1 VEKPTMSKRIIALA
15 LGKIELFPK
24 AASLIIA
31 FAAAFS
37 AQATVIVTPNAN
49 AITEGIS
56 NNIIPFDSGTTGL
69 RYQQRTS
76 ASEFGVL
83 SVPSNINAIAFRRD
97 ANFTRPAF
105 NFNFS
110 SITLG
115 LSTLTTSM
123 TNNFAANRGSD
134 FTVVYSGSLDV
145 SVPGVT
151 SGIGPNPFDFVINF
165 QTPFLYD
172 PSQGDLLWEFQ
183 NFGNF
188 SDDVQLILDYIP
200 STTPILDR
208 LYATSPTATTGALI
222 SSGLVTRFTV
232 PEPISLALVSLGLA
246 GLSFQNRRK
255 IK

>member
-1 VEKPTMSKRIIALA
+1 MK
-15 LGKIELFPK
+15 LFLK
-24 AASLIIA
+24 VASLLFA
-31 FAAAFS
+31 FTAVFS

-49 AITEGIS
+49 ATTEGIS
-56 NNIIPFDSGTTGL
+56 NNLIPFDLGTTGL

-83 SVPSNINAIAFRRD
+83 SDPSYITAIAFRRD
-97 ANFTRPAF
+97 ASLTLPAF
-105 NFNFS
+105 NFNYS

-115 LSTLTTSM
+115 FSTLTSSL

-134 FTVVYSGSLDV
+134 FTVVYSGSLNV
-145 SVPGVT
+145 FVPGVT
-151 SGIGPNPFDFVINF
+151 SGIGPNPFGFVISF

-183 NFGNF
+183 NFGTF
-188 SDDVQLILDYIP
+188 SDTSQLILDYIP

-208 LYATSPTATTGALI
+208 LYATSPMATTGTAQ

-232 PEPISLALVSLGLA
+232 PEPTTLALLCLGLA
-246 GLSFQNRRK
+246 GLGLTRRRMK
-255 IK
+255 A